1 MRRTA
6 AMRRAT
12 ALATLAFAALPACTS
27 SNTLHPTITELRNG
41 SVSVSPLPVCTG
53 VAAFP
58 VGQPNSA
65 TPALSLIGSE
75 FVPNVDLVS
84 DNPVVSYGTAQFIGP
99 ATINAVISFV
109 SAQELSV
116 GARQTQSVVGQPL
129 VPPGAYDFVF
139 VDSDLGVFRR
149 AHAVDFVL
157 PPQVT
162 GLQPSSICPD
172 RDETVT
178 ISGSGFTPGPTSITI
193 PTSFGPP
200 GPEFPATAT
209 ADSVIA
215 TIPAGTVRPSGFSS
229 FVVKDPSGCISST
242 FMVNTTA
249 ACGP

>member
-1 MRRTA
+1 
-6 AMRRAT
+6 MRRAT
-12 ALATLAFAALPACTS
+12 ALATLAFAALAACTS

-53 VAAFP
+53 VAGFSL
-58 VGQPNSA
+58 GQPNSS

-84 DNPVVSYGTAQFIGP
+84 DNPQVSYGTAQFIGP
-99 ATINAVISFV
+99 ATIDAVISFV

-116 GARQTQSVVGQPL
+116 GARQTQFVVGQPL

-162 GLQPSSICPD
+162 GVQPSSICPD
-172 RDETVT
+172 RDETITVA
-178 ISGSGFTPGPTSITI
+178 GSGFTPGPTAVGLFTFSNTV
-193 PTSFGPP
+193 TK
-200 GPEFPATAT
+200 FPATA
-209 ADSVIA
+209 AANSVVV
-215 TIPAGTVRPSGFSS
+215 TIPAGALPADLPSAFI
-229 FVVKDPSGCISST
+229 VQDPSGCVSSSFT
-242 FMVNTTA
+242 VTTTA